1 MFCVA
6 LLLMLLFQNEV
17 QTPDLSTYL
26 GEYTFALGQIQ
37 LNIHNSWNAEAEC
50 EEIIPIHKL

>member
-1 MFCVA
+1 M
-6 LLLMLLFQNEV
+6 LMLLFQNEV

-50 EEIIPIHKL
+50 EENHCYSQALDTGAK

>member
-1 MFCVA
+1 
-6 LLLMLLFQNEV
+6 MLLFQNEV